1 MRFHKTAE
9 NVDYSIFCLYLCAV
23 LTGRL
28 WDNYTPILWNCR
40 LCLLALQQFNYV
52 VDDAFF
58 QQREGGE
65 IRGGNVD
72 VKLEVEHKGDFFD
85 LTFWMEGKIIT
96 ACDRCLDD
104 LVLDVDTDYH
114 VALKYA
120 AETNADNDEVIEVA
134 ESERYYDLTDI
145 IYDTIALTIPMKH
158 VHADGECNE
167 AMVAELQKHSR
178 QAETEEVKE
187 NNDPRW
193 DALRK
198 LMDNNK

>member
-1 MRFHKTAE
+1 MPVGT
-9 NVDYSIFCLYLCAV
+9 
-23 LTGRL
+23 
-28 WDNYTPILWNCR
+28 
-40 LCLLALQQFNYV
+40 QQFNYV

-58 QQREGGE
+58 QQREEGE

-187 NNDPRW
+187 NNDPQW

>member
-1 MRFHKTAE
+1 MGQLH
-9 NVDYSIFCLYLCAV
+9 S
-23 LTGRL
+23 
-28 WDNYTPILWNCR
+28 YTLELRAMPVGT
-40 LCLLALQQFNYV
+40 QQFNYV

-58 QQREGGE
+58 QQREEGE

-72 VKLEVEHKGDFFD
+72 VKLEVERKGDFFD

-145 IYDTIALTIPMKH
+145 IYD
-158 VHADGECNE
+158 ECNE